1 MYGQTNMRIPYE
13 WNTFK
18 AFKPFRRFQLRFLLL
33 PRARGGGLRG
43 VERFERLEPFLD
55 EVTHEYQGA
64 DSRRRDQ

>member
-13 WNTFK
+13 WNTFN

-43 VERFERLEPFLD
+43 GLNALNGLNHF
-55 EVTHEYQGA
+55 
-64 DSRRRDQ
+64 